1 MVTENDRAGR
11 WAGDEGPSS
20 IRETLASRTLTRP
33 QIVDR
38 ILSMNPSATAGFLDR
53 FTDRALSV
61 YLDHLVSAQR
71 PRGRDA
77 VWERPGDTPAILS
90 VPVAGRDE

>member
-1 MVTENDRAGR
+1 MVSESDRAGR
-11 WAGDEGPSS
+11 WAGGDGPAG
-20 IRETLASRTLTRP
+20 REIIGSRLLTRP

-38 ILSMNPSATAGFLDR
+38 ILSMNHSATTGFLDR
-53 FTDRALSV
+53 FSDGALAV

-77 VWERPGDTPAILS
+77 VWERPGDAPAILS
-90 VPVAGRDE
+90 APVTGRED